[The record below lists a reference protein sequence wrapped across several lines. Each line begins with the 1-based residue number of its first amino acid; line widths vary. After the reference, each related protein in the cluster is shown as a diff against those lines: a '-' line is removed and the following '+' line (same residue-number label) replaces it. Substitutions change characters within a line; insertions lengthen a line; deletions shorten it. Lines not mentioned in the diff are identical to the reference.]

1 MVPAHLGHEGSHGC
15 CSVPCKHSACQLSC
29 SCLISPPVR
38 WKEWLLTD
46 PASCPLSSER
56 RRAIYADPS
65 GLLLFYYFSRK
76 LSRGALGSYR
86 WLWEAFG
93 KMSPSG
99 ASFPPPY
106 ALHSLRR
113 ELELS
118 ASLCGNWHPLQM
130 SWPFV
135 HWHSVDFL
143 PPLKGKT
150 NSLVPCRMQSLWQ
163 IHLGSRRGVRD
174 ALCHTEFWF

>member
-1 MVPAHLGHEGSHGC
+1 MRGHTDAAQPHANTQPA
-15 CSVPCKHSACQLSC
+15 SV
-29 SCLISPPVR
+29 SPPVR
-38 WKEWLLTD
+38 CQEWLFTD
-46 PASCPLSSER
+46 PASCPLSSKR

-65 GLLLFYYFSRK
+65 CLLPFYCFSRK
-76 LSRGALGSYR
+76 LSRRPCGGYR
-86 WLWEAFG
+86 WLWEVFR

-135 HWHSVDFL
+135 HWHSIDLL

-150 NSLVPCRMQSLWQ
+150 NLLIPCRVQSLWQ
-163 IHLGSRRGVRD
+163 IHLGRRRGVKD
-174 ALCHTEFWF
+174 ALCNPECWY